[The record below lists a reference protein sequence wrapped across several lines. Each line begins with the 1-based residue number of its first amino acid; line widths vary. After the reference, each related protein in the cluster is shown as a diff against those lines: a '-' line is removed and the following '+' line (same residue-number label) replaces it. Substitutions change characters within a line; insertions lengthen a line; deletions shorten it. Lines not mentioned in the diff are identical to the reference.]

1 MKIGDIKNIKIAR
14 KYSNALI
21 ESAIEANKVSKI
33 YDDLLFIA
41 ETIKSNEM
49 LQNALLN
56 PVVTMNDKKEIAEKV
71 FAVHV
76 DKITMDFILLLLDNN
91 RLNIIDEV
99 INQYSASYNEYRNI
113 AKPVVISAIE
123 LNDNQKSRIIQKLEY
138 KLSKKVEPEYTINPD
153 IIGGLVIEI
162 GDKTIDCSLKTKF
175 DTMKKQLTKGNRYG
189 NN

>member
-21 ESAIEANKVSKI
+21 ETAIEDNKTSKV
-33 YDDLLFIA
+33 YEDLVFIS

-49 LQNALLN
+49 LKNALLN
-56 PVVTMNDKKEIAEKV
+56 PVVTMNDKKEIAERL
-71 FAVHV
+71 FSVHV
-76 DKITMDFILLLLDNN
+76 EKVTMDFVLLLIDNN
-91 RLNIIDEV
+91 RLDILNEV
-99 INQYSASYNEYRNI
+99 INQYSASYNKYNNI
-113 AKPVVISAIE
+113 EKPVVISAVE
-123 LNDNQKSRIIQKLEY
+123 LNDEQKNRIIQKLEY
-138 KLSKKVEPEYTINPD
+138 KLSKKVEPEYTIKPD